1 MNQKVKL
8 EDTVILID
16 TVFYNFLVTDIK
28 NHFEKQLNR
37 TLEVIDLPTLTTYL
51 SLDMGLCAGDNTV
64 QLLWLYTKQISDL
77 QFTKPSSLKSDLD
90 GKAFQNEVGEFLMA
104 SVSTED
110 LVPIGELYV
119 EVLQM
124 ALESE
129 NVKKIALIADYS
141 SYKDMLNKVL
151 SDNKE
156 KLKEK
161 EVVFFNMGEV
171 QKMENVRKE
180 ILAYPLMQALGIKA
194 DDLKE

>member
-37 TLEVIDLPTLTTYL
+37 ALEVIDLPSLTTYL

-151 SDNKE
+151 SDNKG

-180 ILAYPLMQALGIKA
+180 ILVYPLMQALGIKA

>member
-151 SDNKE
+151 SDNKG

-180 ILAYPLMQALGIKA
+180 ILVYPLMQALGIKA

>member
-77 QFTKPSSLKSDLD
+77 QFTKPSSLKLDLD

-151 SDNKE
+151 SDNKG

-161 EVVFFNMGEV
+161 EVIFFNMGEV

>member
-77 QFTKPSSLKSDLD
+77 QFTKPSSLKLDLD

-151 SDNKE
+151 SDNEE

-161 EVVFFNMGEV
+161 EVIFFNMGEV

-180 ILAYPLMQALGIKA
+180 ILVYPLMQALGIKA

>member
-37 TLEVIDLPTLTTYL
+37 ALEVIDLPTLTTYL

-77 QFTKPSSLKSDLD
+77 QFTKPSSLKLDLD

-141 SYKDMLNKVL
+141 SYKDMLNEVL
-151 SDNKE
+151 SDNEE

>member
-37 TLEVIDLPTLTTYL
+37 ALEVIDLPTLTTYL

-141 SYKDMLNKVL
+141 SYKDMLNEVL
-151 SDNKE
+151 SDNEE

-161 EVVFFNMGEV
+161 EVIFFNMGEV

-180 ILAYPLMQALGIKA
+180 ILVYPLMQALGIKA

>member
-151 SDNKE
+151 SDNEE

>member
-141 SYKDMLNKVL
+141 SYKDMLNEVL
-151 SDNKE
+151 SDNKG

-161 EVVFFNMGEV
+161 EVIFFNMGEV

-180 ILAYPLMQALGIKA
+180 ILVYPLMQALGIKA

>member
-37 TLEVIDLPTLTTYL
+37 ALEVIDLPTLTTYL

-141 SYKDMLNKVL
+141 SYKDMLNEVL
-151 SDNKE
+151 SDNEE

-161 EVVFFNMGEV
+161 EVIFFNMGEV

>member
-37 TLEVIDLPTLTTYL
+37 ALEVIDLPTLTTYL

-151 SDNKE
+151 SDNKG

-161 EVVFFNMGEV
+161 EVIFFNMGEV

>member
-151 SDNKE
+151 SDNKG

-161 EVVFFNMGEV
+161 EVIFFNMGEV

-180 ILAYPLMQALGIKA
+180 ILVYPLMQALGIKA

>member
-37 TLEVIDLPTLTTYL
+37 ALEVIDLPTLTTYL

-141 SYKDMLNKVL
+141 SYKDMLNEVL
-151 SDNKE
+151 SDNEE

>member
-37 TLEVIDLPTLTTYL
+37 ALEVIDLPTLTTYL

-151 SDNKE
+151 SDNEE

>member
-37 TLEVIDLPTLTTYL
+37 TLEVIDLPSLTTYL

-141 SYKDMLNKVL
+141 SYKDMLNEVL
-151 SDNKE
+151 SDNEE

>member
-37 TLEVIDLPTLTTYL
+37 TLEVIDLPSLTTYL

-141 SYKDMLNKVL
+141 SYKDMLNEVL
-151 SDNKE
+151 SDNKG

-161 EVVFFNMGEV
+161 EVIFFNMGEV

>member
-151 SDNKE
+151 SDNEE

-161 EVVFFNMGEV
+161 EVIFFNMGEV

>member
-37 TLEVIDLPTLTTYL
+37 ALEVIDLPTLTTYL

-151 SDNKE
+151 SDNKG

-180 ILAYPLMQALGIKA
+180 ILVYPLMQALGIKA

>member
-37 TLEVIDLPTLTTYL
+37 ALEVIDLPTLTTYL

-77 QFTKPSSLKSDLD
+77 QFTKPSSLKLDLD

-151 SDNKE
+151 SDNEE

-161 EVVFFNMGEV
+161 EVIFFNMGEV

>member
-37 TLEVIDLPTLTTYL
+37 TLEVIDLPSLTTYL

-141 SYKDMLNKVL
+141 SYKDMLNEVL
-151 SDNKE
+151 SDNEE

-161 EVVFFNMGEV
+161 EVIFFNMGEV

>member
-141 SYKDMLNKVL
+141 SYKDMLNEVL
-151 SDNKE
+151 SDNEE

-161 EVVFFNMGEV
+161 EVIFFNMGEV

>member
-37 TLEVIDLPTLTTYL
+37 ALEVIDLPTLTTYL

-77 QFTKPSSLKSDLD
+77 QFTKPSSLKLDLD

-151 SDNKE
+151 SDNEE

>member
-141 SYKDMLNKVL
+141 SYKDMLNEVL
-151 SDNKE
+151 SDNEE

>member
-110 LVPIGELYV
+110 LVPIGELFV

-141 SYKDMLNKVL
+141 SYKDMLNEVL

-161 EVVFFNMGEV
+161 EVIFFNMGEV

-180 ILAYPLMQALGIKA
+180 ILV
-194 DDLKE
+194 

>member
-37 TLEVIDLPTLTTYL
+37 ALEVIDLPTLTTYL

-151 SDNKE
+151 SDNEE

-161 EVVFFNMGEV
+161 EVIFFNMGEV

-180 ILAYPLMQALGIKA
+180 ILVYPLMQALGIKA

>member
-110 LVPIGELYV
+110 LLNCK
-119 EVLQM
+119 
-124 ALESE
+124 S
-129 NVKKIALIADYS
+129 LICLVYNQS
-141 SYKDMLNKVL
+141 NCTVL
-151 SDNKE
+151 SPAHSPISKDK
-156 KLKEK
+156 
-161 EVVFFNMGEV
+161 
-171 QKMENVRKE
+171 
-180 ILAYPLMQALGIKA
+180 
-194 DDLKE
+194 

>member
-37 TLEVIDLPTLTTYL
+37 ALEVIDLPSLTTYL

-141 SYKDMLNKVL
+141 SYKDMLNEVL
-151 SDNKE
+151 SDNEE

>member
-37 TLEVIDLPTLTTYL
+37 ALEVIDLPTLTTYL

-151 SDNKE
+151 SDNEE

-161 EVVFFNMGEV
+161 EVIFFNMGEV

>member
-141 SYKDMLNKVL
+141 SYKDMLNEVL
-151 SDNKE
+151 SDNEE

-161 EVVFFNMGEV
+161 EVIFFNIMLNAFFIV
-171 QKMENVRKE
+171 HVANITKTMRRKTCK
-180 ILAYPLMQALGIKA
+180 LLYFSTQG
-194 DDLKE
+194 

>member
-77 QFTKPSSLKSDLD
+77 QFTKPSSLKLDLD

-141 SYKDMLNKVL
+141 SYKDMLNEVL
-151 SDNKE
+151 SDNEE

-161 EVVFFNMGEV
+161 EVIFFNMGEV

>member
-37 TLEVIDLPTLTTYL
+37 ALEVIDLPTLTTYL

-141 SYKDMLNKVL
+141 SYKDMLNEVL

>member
-77 QFTKPSSLKSDLD
+77 QFTKPSSLKLDLD

-151 SDNKE
+151 SDNEE

-161 EVVFFNMGEV
+161 EVIFFNMGEV

>member
-37 TLEVIDLPTLTTYL
+37 TLEVIDLPSLTTYL

-141 SYKDMLNKVL
+141 SYKDMLNEVL
-151 SDNKE
+151 SDNEE

-161 EVVFFNMGEV
+161 EVIFFNMGEV

-180 ILAYPLMQALGIKA
+180 ILVYPLMQALGIKA

>member
-151 SDNKE
+151 SDNKG

-161 EVVFFNMGEV
+161 EVIFFNMGEV

>member
-37 TLEVIDLPTLTTYL
+37 TLEVIDLPSLTTYL

-151 SDNKE
+151 SDNEE

-161 EVVFFNMGEV
+161 EVIFFNMGEV

>member
-141 SYKDMLNKVL
+141 SYKDMLNEVL
-151 SDNKE
+151 SDNEE

-180 ILAYPLMQALGIKA
+180 ILVYPLMQALGIKA